1 MLGAYCGVPG
11 TDDAGVANADDGIER
26 EGGGATE
33 GADMDADAEG
43 KAGGGVAA
51 GGATLGGGAG
61 GGFRSKLWAW
71 MMSLKSGLSLIIFI
85 IWFSMS
91 CSEIA
96 YKLLSLDWSSR
107 ISYKA

>member
-1 MLGAYCGVPG
+1 MHGVYCGVPG
-11 TDDAGVANADDGIER
+11 ADDAGVADGIER

-61 GGFRSKLWAW
+61 GGFRSTLWAL
-71 MMSLKSGLSLIIFI
+71 MMSPKSGLSLIIFI
-85 IWFSMS
+85 IRFSMS
-91 CSEIA
+91 LPEIT
-96 YKLLSLDWSSR
+96 YKSLSLNWSSR
-107 ISYKA
+107 ISYNA